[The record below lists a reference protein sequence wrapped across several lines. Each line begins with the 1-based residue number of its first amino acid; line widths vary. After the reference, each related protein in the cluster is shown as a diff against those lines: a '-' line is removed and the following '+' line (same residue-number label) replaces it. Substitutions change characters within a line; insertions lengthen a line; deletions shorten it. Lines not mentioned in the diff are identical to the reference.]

1 MQATLITLS
10 MAFLLSGP
18 QPGSVDR
25 GSAELF
31 SVREGEI
38 KLIKDIQLSAQ
49 EAGVLKRLG
58 TPLFD
63 AEGSPVVDAA
73 GNPKYAEVREGT
85 QVKRGQVL
93 GQIDDEMERMQK
105 KAAVAKLEV
114 GNLQAENKVRI
125 EYAEA
130 AAQVAAQELEIGYA
144 ANRQHP
150 GTVPAMELT
159 RLNLAK
165 KQAELSI
172 KQSDYDW
179 RIDVA
184 SVEVRKAEDEI
195 ADLQIDR
202 RRILAPF
209 DGIVMERYVDE
220 MEWVQPGEPVLR
232 IIQVNRLRIEG
243 FVDAAEVA
251 PGGVKV
257 GQRVSLENVRIR
269 LDGER
274 SVPVDLSVTQQP
286 IEGRVVFVGQEIV
299 NHSYKVW
306 AEVDNVWV
314 TPDPSRPDDGY
325 WLLMAGMRADVTI
338 HLANVA
344 RSQEVLPVVG
354 SN

>member
-18 QPGSVDR
+18 QPGSVSG
-25 GSAELF
+25 GSAEVC

-49 EAGVLKRLG
+49 EAGVLKKLG
-58 TPLFD
+58 APLFD
-63 AEGSPVVDAA
+63 VEGNPVSDAD
-73 GNPKYAEVREGT
+73 GNPKYVEVREGS
-85 QVKRGQVL
+85 QVKRGQML
-93 GQIDDEMERMQK
+93 AQIDDEMERMQK

-114 GNLQAENKVRI
+114 GHLQAENKVRI
-125 EYAEA
+125 EYAMA
-130 AAQVAAQELEIGYA
+130 AAQVAAQELEIGKA

-150 GTVPAMELT
+150 GATPAMELT

-165 KQAELSI
+165 RQAELSI

-184 SVEVRKAEDEI
+184 SVKVREAEDQI

-209 DGIVMERYVDE
+209 DGIVTDRYVDE

-232 IIQVNRLRIEG
+232 IIRVDRLRIEG
-243 FVDAAEVA
+243 FVDAAKVP

-257 GQRVSLENVRIR
+257 GQLVRLENVRIR

-274 SVPVDLSVTQQP
+274 SVPVDLSVARQP
-286 IEGRVVFVGQEIV
+286 IDGRVVFVGQELV

-306 AEVDNVWV
+306 AEIDNVRV

-325 WLLMAGMRADVTI
+325 WLLMSGMRADMTI
-338 HLANVA
+338 QLGSVA
-344 RSQEVLPVVG
+344 RGQETVPVIG
-354 SN
+354 SK

>member
-18 QPGSVDR
+18 QPGSVSG
-25 GSAELF
+25 GSAEVC

-49 EAGVLKRLG
+49 EAGVLKKLG
-58 TPLFD
+58 APLLDVEGNPVSD
-63 AEGSPVVDAA
+63 AD
-73 GNPKYAEVREGT
+73 GNPKYVEVREGS
-85 QVKRGQVL
+85 QVKRGQML
-93 GQIDDEMERMQK
+93 AQIDDEMERMQK

-114 GNLQAENKVRI
+114 GHLQAENKVRI
-125 EYAEA
+125 EYAMA
-130 AAQVAAQELEIGYA
+130 AAQVAAQELEIGKA

-150 GTVPAMELT
+150 GATPAMELT

-165 KQAELSI
+165 RQAELSI

-184 SVEVRKAEDEI
+184 SVKVREAEDQI

-209 DGIVMERYVDE
+209 DGIVTDRYVDE

-232 IIQVNRLRIEG
+232 IIRVDRLRIEG
-243 FVDAAEVA
+243 FVDAAKVP

-257 GQRVSLENVRIR
+257 GQLVRLENVRIR

-274 SVPVDLSVTQQP
+274 SVPVDLSVARQP
-286 IEGRVVFVGQEIV
+286 IDGRVVFVGQELV

-306 AEVDNVWV
+306 AEIDNVRV

-325 WLLMAGMRADVTI
+325 WLLMSGMRADMTI
-338 HLANVA
+338 QLGSVA
-344 RSQEVLPVVG
+344 RGQETVPVIG
-354 SN
+354 SK